1 MRDVAQSVLVIDDDV
16 SLCALLAEFFLAH
29 GIQVDT
35 ANDGR
40 IGLAKA
46 TEGIYQLILLD
57 VMLPVRDGFEVLK
70 HIRRKS
76 SVPIIMLTARTGP
89 RDRVA
94 GLNSGA
100 DDYIVKPF
108 EPQELLARVRAVL
121 RRTSRNLEC
130 PVLSISRIRLNSK
143 TREVWRNDT
152 PVRLTSIEFDILD
165 LLMRNADQVV
175 SRDELASTLYH
186 RDAAPFE
193 RWIDVHICHLR
204 KKLDSDN
211 ESTKIQNVRGVGY
224 RFVSGEPEP

>member
-1 MRDVAQSVLVIDDDV
+1 MKEAAHSVLVIDDDA

-29 GIQVDT
+29 GIHVDS

-40 IGLAKA
+40 VGLAKA
-46 TEGIYQLILLD
+46 TEGMYQLILLD
-57 VMLPVRDGFEVLK
+57 VMLPLRDGFDVLK
-70 HIRRKS
+70 HVRRKS

-94 GLNSGA
+94 GLNAGA
-100 DDYIVKPF
+100 DDYIAKPF

-121 RRTSRNLEC
+121 RRTGKISES
-130 PVLSISRIRLNSK
+130 PVMSVGPIRLNLK
-143 TREVWRNDT
+143 TREAWRNDVS
-152 PVRLTSIEFDILD
+152 VRLTSIEFDILD

-224 RFVSGEPEP
+224 RFVSAEVKL